1 MADFSK
7 PGVLLI
13 TCAKAM
19 PSYLCAEIKK
29 LGFRVVAELDAAVQ
43 TKGTLK
49 DAMLLNLHLRTAH
62 RVLYML
68 DEFKAEN
75 ADQLYENLHEL
86 PWEDYVPADGYLCV
100 NCAVLN
106 DTIRDTRFAAL
117 KCKDAIVD
125 RIRSVKKMRPDS
137 GSEQDRSVVFLYW
150 RGNDAKIYIDTS
162 GEPLSKRG
170 YRQISLKAPMQ
181 ETLAGGVL
189 MATGWDGNSNFINP
203 MCGSGTIAIEAALL
217 ASNQAPGFLRGNF
230 GFKHVPGFDENAW
243 NNIRAGAEKEIKRA
257 GLPKIIASDIDH
269 EAVLAAKKNAAKA
282 GVAGMIDFRTCDFA
296 ETPVPEG
303 DGVVVLNPEYG
314 ERLGADKK
322 LEETYFR
329 IGDFFKQKC
338 QGYRGYVFTGNMELG
353 KKVGLRSKR
362 RIIFYNSQIECRLLE
377 FDIYPASKRKP
388 RESADSG
395 GNTAESD
402 QK

>member
-7 PGVLLI
+7 QGVLLI

-19 PSYLCAEIKK
+19 TSYLCGEIKN
-29 LGFRVVAELDAAVQ
+29 LGFQVVAELDAAVQ
-43 TKGTLK
+43 TRGTLI
-49 DAMLLNLHLRTAH
+49 DAMGLNLHLRTAH

-68 DEFKAEN
+68 GEFKAEN
-75 ADQLYENLHEL
+75 ADQLYENLHMI
-86 PWEDYVPADGYLCV
+86 PWENYVPSNGYLCV
-100 NCAVLN
+100 NCAVKN
-106 DTIRDTRFAAL
+106 DTVRDVRFAAL

-125 RIRSVKKMRPDS
+125 RIRSVKKERPDS

-150 RGNDAKIYIDTS
+150 RGNEAKIYMDTS

-170 YRQISLKAPMQ
+170 YRQISLRAPMQ
-181 ETLAGGVL
+181 ETLAGGILV
-189 MATGWDGNSNFINP
+189 ATGWDGNSNLLNP

-217 ASNQAPGFLRGNF
+217 AANQAPGFLRGNF
-230 GFKHVPGFDENAW
+230 GFKHISGFDESVW
-243 NNIRAGAEKEIKRA
+243 SKMRAKAEREIKCVN
-257 GLPKIIASDIDH
+257 LPKIIASDIDPK
-269 EAVLAAKKNAAKA
+269 AVSAAKKNAAKA
-282 GVAGMIDFRTCDFA
+282 GVAGMIDFMTCDFA

-303 DGVVVLNPEYG
+303 GGVVMFNPEYG

-362 RIIFYNSQIECRLLE
+362 RIIFYNSQIECRLIE
-377 FDIYPASKRKP
+377 FDIYPASKRQP
-388 RESADSG
+388 RASG
-395 GNTAESD
+395 
-402 QK
+402 